1 MISDC
6 FPTSGQKV
14 LIVVTEDWYFW
25 SHRLPLA
32 RTLRDAGFRVAVAT
46 RVQSHGDRIRSEGFE
61 LHDVPM
67 LRRGLAAPLEMGT
80 VLALAGLYRRLRPN
94 LVIHVALKPVL
105 LGALAGMLSGAPP
118 TLNIL
123 TGMGFVFTSASLK
136 ARFLRAPISAV
147 MGRLLVQ
154 PKTLAVV
161 QNSEDLEAL
170 TTAGVLTRLGTRLIK
185 GSGVDV
191 RHFLP
196 LPEPDGEFTA
206 AVVCRMLAD
215 KGIYDLVD
223 AARILR
229 ARHVPIRIL
238 LVGPLDPLNPTA
250 VSERELQGW
259 KEEGLAEWL
268 GPVNDVRD
276 VWRRAHVAVLPSH
289 REGLPKSL
297 IEAAS
302 CGRAI
307 VATDTT
313 GCREVVEEGLN
324 GRLVPLRAP
333 GELAAA
339 LEELSRSPALCRR
352 FGLAGRRRVEEQ
364 FSEDVVIAQYRKLC
378 LELAALASSESV
390 L

>member
-6 FPTSGQKV
+6 LPLTGRKV

-25 SHRLPLA
+25 SHRLALA
-32 RTLRDAGFRVAVAT
+32 RSLRDGGFHVVVAT
-46 RVQSHGDRIRSEGFE
+46 RVQSHGERIRSEGFE

-67 LRRGLAAPLEMGT
+67 LRRGLPGAFEVGT
-80 VLALAGLYRRLRPN
+80 VVALAGLYRRLRPN
-94 LVIHVALKPVL
+94 LVVHVALKPVV
-105 LGALAGMLSGAPP
+105 LGALAGRLSGAPP

-123 TGMGFVFTSASLK
+123 TGMGFVFTSESLK
-136 ARFLRAPISAV
+136 ARILRVPISAV
-147 MGRLLVQ
+147 MRSLLVH
-154 PKTLAVV
+154 PRALAVV
-161 QNSEDLEAL
+161 QNSEDFEVFTA
-170 TTAGVLTRLGTRLIK
+170 AGVLTRPGTRLIK
-185 GSGVDV
+185 GSGVDAN
-191 RHFLP
+191 HFLP
-196 LPEPDGEFTA
+196 LPEPSGEFSA

-215 KGIYDLVD
+215 KGIYDVIE

-229 ARHVPIRIL
+229 ARRVPIRIL

-250 VSERELQGW
+250 ISESELQGW
-259 KEEGLAEWL
+259 KDEGLADWL

-302 CGRAI
+302 CGRPI

-313 GCREVVEEGLN
+313 GCREVVEDGLN
-324 GRLVPLRAP
+324 GRLIPFRAP
-333 GELAAA
+333 DKLAAA
-339 LEELSRSPALCRR
+339 LEELSRSPAMCRR
-352 FGLAGRRRVEEQ
+352 FGLEGRRRVVEQ
-364 FSEDVVIAQYRKLC
+364 FSEDVVIAQYRELC
-378 LELAALASSESV
+378 FEVMALASSESM